1 MERLEGVSKSA
12 SRDGT
17 ESAEIDG
24 AEYESDSLSPSL
36 ETKDFSLSSGG
47 LSRTSSAEF
56 PVPQNSGSSSPSIS
70 NLLKS
75 CTWFPRGNL
84 RDSRAAQL
92 RRGTGIA
99 VASNID
105 AIDVGTGRSPRAI
118 DDVWRVTR
126 VFFGVLGSCLT
137 VPVCAEVV
145 R

>member
-24 AEYESDSLSPSL
+24 AEYESDSLPPSL
-36 ETKDFSLSSGG
+36 EAEDFSISSGG

-56 PVPQNSGSSSPSIS
+56 PVPQNAGSSSPSIS

-75 CTWFPRGNL
+75 CTWFPRGSL

-105 AIDVGTGRSPRAI
+105 ARDVGTGRSPRVVG
-118 DDVWRVTR
+118 DDWRETR
-126 VFFGVLGSCLT
+126 VLFGVLGSFLT
-137 VPVCAEVV
+137 VPVSGDAV